1 MQPFASKRLLANL
14 QIVGASVLGIV
25 SHLVHAALGES
36 VLELVQMLREIVAL
50 APQI

>member
-1 MQPFASKRLLANL
+1 MQQNSAQQLLANL
-14 QIVGASVLGIV
+14 QIVGASVGDIV